1 MSPPVGILPMSEKA
15 RPLLRLKDIRVTLS
29 GQAILKGVTGG
40 SPSGRITAVMGT
52 NGAGKSTLLKVL
64 LREVP
69 FKGELVF
76 TCGHDHSHP
85 TPSQIGYVP
94 QRLKVEA
101 NLPLTVRDLFGL
113 ALSQKPWFWPGVGL
127 PDAEVAQLLT
137 YVHLNSNA
145 LDKQVERLSGGELQR
160 VLLALALEPKPELLM
175 LDEPASGIDFV
186 DKALYHERIA
196 EINEERGTTVI
207 LVSHDLDLI
216 RKYAHHV
223 LWLEGG
229 VVAAE
234 GTPEEVLL
242 ADRLNCGRVG
252 Q

>member
-1 MSPPVGILPMSEKA
+1 MTAVGLHK
-15 RPLLRLKDIRVTLS
+15 PLIRLRDIRVNLS
-29 GQAILKGVTGG
+29 GHSILRGLSAEIPACRV
-40 SPSGRITAVMGT
+40 TAVMGT
-52 NGAGKSTLLKVL
+52 NGAGKSTLLKVI

-69 FKGELVF
+69 FTGGLTF

-113 ALSQKPWFWPGVGL
+113 ALNQKPWFL
-127 PDAEVAQLLT
+127 PWVRLPETRVRDMLKYVRMDAL
-137 YVHLNSNA
+137 A

-160 VLLALALEPKPELLM
+160 VLLALALEPRPELLM

-186 DKALYHERIA
+186 DKAQYHERIS
-196 EINEERGTTVI
+196 EINQERGTTVI

-223 LWLEGG
+223 LWIENG

-234 GTPEEVLL
+234 GTPEQVLQT
-242 ADRLNCGRVG
+242 DRIARGRVV
-252 Q
+252 

>member
-1 MSPPVGILPMSEKA
+1 MTGVVYK
-15 RPLLRLKDIRVTLS
+15 PLIRLRDIRVNLS
-29 GQAILKGVTGG
+29 GHPILRGLSAEIPACRV
-40 SPSGRITAVMGT
+40 TAVMGT
-52 NGAGKSTLLKVL
+52 NGAGKSTLLKVI

-69 FKGELVF
+69 FTGGLAF

-113 ALSQKPWFWPGVGL
+113 ALNQKPWFLPWVGL
-127 PDAEVAQLLT
+127 PESRVREMLN
-137 YVHLNSNA
+137 YVRMDVSS

-160 VLLALALEPKPELLM
+160 VLLALALEPRPELLM

-186 DKALYHERIA
+186 DKALYHERIS
-196 EINEERGTTVI
+196 EINHDRGTTVI

-223 LWLEGG
+223 LWIESG

-234 GTPEEVLL
+234 GTPEEVLRDERI
-242 ADRLNCGRVG
+242 ARGSVC
-252 Q
+252 

>member
-1 MSPPVGILPMSEKA
+1 MTSAVVERMLV
-15 RPLLRLKDIRVTLS
+15 RLREIRVTLS
-29 GQAILKGVTGG
+29 GHRILRGLSADIPAGKV
-40 SPSGRITAVMGT
+40 TAVMGT

-69 FKGELVF
+69 FSGELAF

-113 ALSQKPWFWPGVGL
+113 ALSKKPWFWPGAGL
-127 PDAEVAQLLT
+127 PDATVAELLA
-137 YVHLNSNA
+137 YVRLGAEA

-196 EINEERGTTVI
+196 EINQERGTTVV

-216 RKYAHHV
+216 RQYAHHV
-223 LWLEGG
+223 IWVENGMA
-229 VVAAE
+229 AAE
-234 GTPEEVLL
+234 GSPEEVLSPERV
-242 ADRLNCGRVG
+242 ARGRVS
-252 Q
+252 

>member
-1 MSPPVGILPMSEKA
+1 
-15 RPLLRLKDIRVTLS
+15 
-29 GQAILKGVTGG
+29 
-40 SPSGRITAVMGT
+40 
-52 NGAGKSTLLKVL
+52 
-64 LREVP
+64 
-69 FKGELVF
+69 
-76 TCGHDHSHP
+76 
-85 TPSQIGYVP
+85 
-94 QRLKVEA
+94 
-101 NLPLTVRDLFGL
+101 
-113 ALSQKPWFWPGVGL
+113 L

>member
-1 MSPPVGILPMSEKA
+1 MTPGKGERMLV
-15 RPLLRLKDIRVTLS
+15 RLDDIRVTLS
-29 GQAILKGVTGG
+29 GQAILRGVSGG
-40 SPSGRITAVMGT
+40 IPAGKITVVMGT

-69 FKGELVF
+69 FSGRLTF

-113 ALSQKPWFWPGVGL
+113 ALSQKPWFMPGAGL
-127 PDAEVAQLLT
+127 PDAALAEHLA
-137 YVHLNSNA
+137 YVRLGQEA
-145 LDKQVERLSGGELQR
+145 LDRQVERLSGGELQR

-175 LDEPASGIDFV
+175 LDEPASGIDFM
-186 DKALYHERIA
+186 DKVLYHERIA
-196 EINEERGTTVI
+196 EINRERGTTVV

-216 RKYAHHV
+216 RKYADHV
-223 LWLEGG
+223 LWLEAG
-229 VVAAE
+229 VIADQ
-234 GTPEEVLL
+234 GTPESVL
-242 ADRLNCGRVG
+242 RPERVAG
-252 Q
+252 GSAG

>member
-1 MSPPVGILPMSEKA
+1 MHK
-15 RPLLRLKDIRVTLS
+15 PLVRLKDIRVNLS
-29 GQAILKGVTGG
+29 GHPILKGLSAEIPACRV
-40 SPSGRITAVMGT
+40 TAVMGT
-52 NGAGKSTLLKVL
+52 NGAGKSTLLKVI

-69 FKGELVF
+69 FTGSLAF

-113 ALSQKPWFWPGVGL
+113 ALNQKPWFLPWLGL
-127 PDAEVAQLLT
+127 PESRVREMLS
-137 YVHLNSNA
+137 YVRMDVGS

-160 VLLALALEPKPELLM
+160 VLLALALEPRPELLM

-186 DKALYHERIA
+186 DKALYHERIS
-196 EINEERGTTVI
+196 EINQERGTTVI

-223 LWLEGG
+223 LWIESG

-234 GTPEEVLL
+234 GTTEEVLRDERI
-242 ADRLNCGRVG
+242 ARGRVC
-252 Q
+252 

>member
-1 MSPPVGILPMSEKA
+1 MTAAVGGRMLV
-15 RPLLRLKDIRVTLS
+15 RLEDIRVTLS
-29 GQAILKGVTGG
+29 GQAILRGVSGG
-40 SPSGRITAVMGT
+40 IPAGKITVVMGT

-64 LREVP
+64 LREVA
-69 FKGELVF
+69 FSGQLTF

-113 ALSQKPWFWPGVGL
+113 ALSQKPWFWPGAGL
-127 PDAEVAQLLT
+127 PDAALLDHLA
-137 YVHLNSNA
+137 YVRLGREA
-145 LDKQVERLSGGELQR
+145 LDRQVERLSGGELQR

-196 EINEERGTTVI
+196 EINQERGTTVV

-216 RKYAHHV
+216 RKYADHV

-242 ADRLNCGRVG
+242 PERIAGGRVV
-252 Q
+252 